1 MADGGTFD
9 WLNPFASIDLNIDGR
24 TDGIKQWA
32 IANRET
38 IQPIKSIFDV
48 MITHIELMLQSVP
61 PVIMLLLIALIA
73 WQAAG
78 GRVAIIVGACLVA
91 LGLLDPAAWP
101 LAMTTLAIVLSAV
114 IVCVIIGLPLGIL
127 AGKSDRFEAG
137 IRPVLDTM
145 QTIPAFVYLVPVVM
159 LIGIGN
165 VSGVIVTIVFAL
177 PPLIRLTSLGIRG
190 VNPSVVEAARAF
202 GATPRQIMF
211 KVELPLA
218 TPTIF
223 AGLNQTIMLSLSM
236 VVIAS
241 MISVRGL
248 GNEVLRAM
256 GRLDAGKAIVGG
268 LGIVILAIVLDRI
281 TQGMGRSGRER
292 GHRHWWQAGPL
303 GLLLRLIQGRPN
315 SRSLSNEEENDE
327 ASHDRKRPDVDA
339 VAERDAAP
347 GSGATRRGSDRPTG
361 DPVPAGGNAP
371 GPRHLPGFGGS
382 GLQRG

>member
-1 MADGGTFD
+1 MADERAFD
-9 WLNPFASIDLNIDGR
+9 WLNPFASIDLDIGQKA
-24 TDGIKQWA
+24 DGIKAWA

-38 IQPIKSIFDV
+38 IQPIKSFFDG
-48 MITHIELMLQSVP
+48 MIVRIEAALQAVP
-61 PVIMLLLIALIA
+61 PTIMLLLLTLIA

-78 GRVAIIVGACLVA
+78 RRVAILVLVCLLA
-91 LGLLDPAAWP
+91 LGLLDPSAWS
-101 LAMTTLAIVLSAV
+101 LAMTTLAIVISAV
-114 IVCVIIGLPLGIL
+114 ILCVIIGLPLGIL
-127 AGKSDRFEAG
+127 AGKSDGFQAV

-165 VSGVIVTIVFAL
+165 VSGVIVTIIFAL
-177 PPLIRLTSLGIRG
+177 PPLVRLTSLGIRG

-202 GATPRQIMF
+202 GASPAQIMF

-218 TPTIF
+218 TPTIL

-241 MISVRGL
+241 MIAVQGL

-281 TQGMGRSGRER
+281 TQGLGRSGRER
-292 GHRHWWQAGPL
+292 GHRHWWQSGPV
-303 GLLLRLIQGRPN
+303 GFAVRLLDRRAYES
-315 SRSLSNEEENDE
+315 SRTQV
-327 ASHDRKRPDVDA
+327 R
-339 VAERDAAP
+339 
-347 GSGATRRGSDRPTG
+347 TG
-361 DPVPAGGNAP
+361 ET
-371 GPRHLPGFGGS
+371 S
-382 GLQRG
+382 